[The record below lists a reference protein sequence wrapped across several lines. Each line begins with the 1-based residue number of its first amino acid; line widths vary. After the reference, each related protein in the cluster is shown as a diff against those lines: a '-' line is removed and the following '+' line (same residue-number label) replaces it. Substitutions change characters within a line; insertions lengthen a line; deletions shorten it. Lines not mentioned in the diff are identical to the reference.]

1 MFHEQR
7 TTVPETPAELRAEY
21 RDELAAVVDDRGLE
35 TAAEETTLPRDDLE
49 ALADRDGDGDL
60 PDISLE
66 EAAEVLA
73 LADGVRDPETVVTMA
88 TEHLLMGMS
97 TAVMDVEA
105 VESELEIEMD
115 AKEVQQKI
123 ERRAPMSFEE
133 YVHLQ
138 HVIVDNIP

>member
-35 TAAEETTLPRDDLE
+35 TAAEETTLPREALE

-73 LADGVRDPETVVTMA
+73 LEDGVRDPETVVTMA